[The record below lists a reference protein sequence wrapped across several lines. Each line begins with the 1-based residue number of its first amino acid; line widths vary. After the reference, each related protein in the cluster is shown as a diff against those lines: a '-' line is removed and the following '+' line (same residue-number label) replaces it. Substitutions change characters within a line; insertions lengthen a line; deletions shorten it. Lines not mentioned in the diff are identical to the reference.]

1 MVLASEEEEKE
12 EEDGCQKT
20 SRQRDTEEEEAAP
33 PYPASLAISKATS
46 RSKRRLRKGWNRG
59 K

>member
-1 MVLASEEEEKE
+1 MVSASEEEE
-12 EEDGCQKT
+12 EEDGGRII

-46 RSKRRLRKGWNRG
+46 RSRRRLIKGWNRG

>member
-1 MVLASEEEEKE
+1 MVSASEEEE
-12 EEDGCQKT
+12 EEDGGRII

-33 PYPASLAISKATS
+33 PYPASLAIISKATS
-46 RSKRRLRKGWNRG
+46 RSRRRLIKGWNRG